1 MKPSILAAV
10 AVAAFTTALASSSA
24 YAVKC
29 APAGAVKVFNSD
41 GGFVFHIAKNYGDAA
56 FMIPGRAFAKDAG
69 ALPGSTQFMVDDV
82 RYQFLT
88 VPKAK
93 FVTSVTSAD
102 DASVLAMHARMEHQF
117 AVKAGSKF
125 TSFQDQG
132 NRPRPGAG
140 ANPAFLFKVW
150 SLRDPKTPLGASQHM
165 LSTVIG
171 DEVALL
177 SAIVPS
183 RAHEKRAVAVFE
195 RFAASYRFLESE
207 KECPSATAAGKKS

>member
-1 MKPSILAAV
+1 MKPFTLAAI
-10 AVAAFTTALASSSA
+10 AAALTTVLASSPA

-29 APAGAVKVFNSD
+29 APAGTVKVFNSD

-69 ALPGSTQFMVDDV
+69 ALPGSTQFNVDDV

-93 FVTSVTSAD
+93 FITSVTRAD
-102 DASVLAMHARMEHQF
+102 DASVLALHAKLEHQF
-117 AVKAGSKF
+117 AVKAGSNF
-125 TSFQDQG
+125 TSFQDLG

-150 SLRDPKTPLGASQHM
+150 SLRDPKNPAGASQHM

-183 RAHEKRAVAVFE
+183 RAHEKRAAAVFE
-195 RFAASYRFLESE
+195 RFASSYRFLNSE
-207 KECPSATAAGKKS
+207 KECYSTTETGKKP

>member
-1 MKPSILAAV
+1 MKLTLLAAV
-10 AVAAFTTALASSSA
+10 AALSTAIASSPA
-24 YAVKC
+24 HAVKC
-29 APAGAVKVFNSD
+29 APAGAVNVFNSD
-41 GGFVFHIAKNYGDAA
+41 GGFVFYISKTYGDAA

-69 ALPGSTQFMVDDV
+69 ALPGSTQFSVDGV

-93 FVTSVTSAD
+93 FISSVAAAD
-102 DASVLAMHARMEHQF
+102 DASVLARHARQEHQF
-117 AVKAGSKF
+117 AVNAGSRF
-125 TSFQDQG
+125 TSFKDLG
-132 NRPRPGAG
+132 SRPRAGSG

-150 SLRDPKTPLGASQHM
+150 SLRDPKKPAGPSQHM

-183 RAHEKRAVAVFE
+183 SAHEKRAAAVFE
-195 RFAASYRFLESE
+195 RFAASYRFVESE
-207 KECPSATAAGKKS
+207 KECPSATGTTKKP